1 METGLSL
8 GSNLGDRLANLR
20 AARERL
26 LGLPGVQLLAVAPV
40 YETEPV
46 GVKPEFR
53 HLAFL
58 NTVLIFEGALPPADW
73 RRLTAQI
80 EDDLGRARSADK
92 FAPRTLDI
100 DVLFVGD
107 HCLDAGGLVI
117 PHPRWMLRRFVLQPL
132 ADVRPALL
140 LPGATLTVS
149 QTLAQLPPGET
160 VARLLEEW

>member
-20 AARERL
+20 AARQRL
-26 LGLPGVQLLAVAPV
+26 VALPGVRLLATAPV

-58 NTVLIFEGALPPADW
+58 NTVLILEDEGEPAAW
-73 RRLTAQI
+73 RRRTAQI
-80 EDDLGRARSADK
+80 EDELGRVRSADK
-92 FAPRTLDI
+92 FAPRPLDI
-100 DVLFVGD
+100 DLLFVGD
-107 HCLDAGGLVI
+107 YCLDEGGLVI

-132 ADVRPALL
+132 ADVRPDLL
-140 LPGATLTVS
+140 LPGATRTVR
-149 QTLAQLPPGET
+149 QTLEHLSPGEAVKPFCT
-160 VARLLEEW
+160 AW